1 MSWKRFH
8 TLIKSRGKL
17 KLNKIVKPGDGT
29 NTCVLDIVTDGVG
42 Q

>member
-1 MSWKRFH
+1 M
-8 TLIKSRGKL
+8 IKSRGEL
-17 KLNKIVKPGDGT
+17 KLNKIVKLGDGT